1 MEPIVYTG
9 EELRRKNRK
18 MLKEIEDMQELVATI
33 ENYHFLGFTFFH
45 TFSTIYENIHNLQLY
60 RIL

>member
-33 ENYHFLGFTFFH
+33 ENYHFLGFTIFH
-45 TFSTIYENIHNLQLY
+45 TFSTIYEKIHNLQLY